1 MPSIETSSTN
11 NSSVTPESSSMPRS
25 SAISALRDAVSAWD
39 LSARVSCCMEILL
52 RWGCD
57 GTRARLYRWSL
68 MLGTVWGGAEPVT
81 MLPAVIAP
89 SGWTG
94 TRARG
99 TLAARAGR
107 PQARR
112 YGLRPGRCGLVGSL
126 RANLSWRLWPGPA
139 GRGATRSIGQVTSP
153 AGPGRMRSL
162 SGGIG
167 ARGFRIGALLLS
179 LATRVLPLIGTA
191 CRRSGPTG
199 QPPTQ
204 RAEPGLDQLCRT
216 GLPSGSG
223 LPPVATDNELKKRYT
238 PNAANSSTAQP
249 PAF

>member
-57 GTRARLYRWSL
+57 GTRARLDRWSL
-68 MLGTVWGGAEPVT
+68 MLVTVWRGAEPVT

-112 YGLRPGRCGLVGSL
+112 YGLRPGRCGLIARW
-126 RANLSWRLWPGPA
+126 RAHLSWRLWPGPA

-167 ARGFRIGALLLS
+167 ARVPDRSAAAQPRHKGAS
-179 LATRVLPLIGTA
+179 ADRYGM
-191 CRRSGPTG
+191 
-199 QPPTQ
+199 PTQ
-204 RAEPGLDQLCRT
+204 RVDRAAAHATCRAGLGSAVQDWPAQRERLAAGGHRQRAEEKGH
-216 GLPSGSG
+216 
-223 LPPVATDNELKKRYT
+223 A
-238 PNAANSSTAQP
+238 
-249 PAF
+249 